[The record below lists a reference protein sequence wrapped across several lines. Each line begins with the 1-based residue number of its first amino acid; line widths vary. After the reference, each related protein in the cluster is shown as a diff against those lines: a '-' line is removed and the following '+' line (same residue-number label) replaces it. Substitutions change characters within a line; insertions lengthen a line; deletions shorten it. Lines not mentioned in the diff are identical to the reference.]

1 MILAA
6 ASAATAPAEWGVI
19 FTAVAAVFVVIGV
32 GAAARRVG
40 LLTESADRTL
50 LNGLIRVLMPCLI
63 FGVLLGRRELLGGV
77 GRLALPPLVGFAEA
91 GIGFALAWAAA
102 RWLGHWVGLRTGR
115 QRRTFA
121 LCVGMFNYGYVPVPL
136 ASALFRGPSGE
147 PDGAVLGTLFVHNV
161 GTEAALWSV
170 GLLVLSGKLGKGWWR
185 PVLNPPLGAITLALL
200 LNATGGYAYIPTFL
214 TQAIALIGQTAI
226 PTGLLLTGATMAD
239 AAGAAKLHRGG
250 GPMVLAAVLR
260 LGLLPILFLTLAGLL
275 PPALGMTPDL
285 RRVVAIQAAMPC
297 AVFPVVL
304 TRHYGGD
311 VPTAVRVVLFTSLLG
326 LLTIPLWLTAGLRWL
341 G

>member
-1 MILAA
+1 MI
-6 ASAATAPAEWGVI
+6 AATAPGDWHVML
-19 FTAVAAVFVVIGV
+19 TAVAAVFTVVAV
-32 GAAARRVG
+32 GAAARRAD
-40 LLTESADRTL
+40 LLTERADQTL
-50 LNGLIRVLMPCLI
+50 LKGLIRVLMPAFILS
-63 FGVLLGRRELLGGV
+63 VLLGRKELLGGV
-77 GRLALPPLVGFAEA
+77 GRIALPPMLGVAEA
-91 GIGFALAWAAA
+91 CMGFGLAWAAA
-102 RWLGHWVGLRTGR
+102 RVGGKWIGLKTAR

-121 LCVGMFNYGYVPVPL
+121 FCVGMFNYGYVPVPL
-136 ASALFRGPSGE
+136 ASAIFRGPTGE
-147 PDGAVLGTLFVHNV
+147 PDGGVLATLFVHNV
-161 GTEAALWSV
+161 GVDAAMWSV
-170 GLLVLSGKLGKGWWR
+170 GLLILAGHLGKGWWR
-185 PVLNPPLGAITLALL
+185 PVLNPPLGAIALALL

-250 GPMVLAAVLR
+250 GPMLAAALLR
-260 LGLLPILFLTLAGLL
+260 LGLLPILFLALASVL

-311 VPTAVRVVLFTSLLG
+311 VPTAVRVVLFTSILG